1 MGQNSFSRKSAMH
14 VQNNGF
20 QVNRQYLMRKLVKTM
35 VARCFIFSQKIPI
48 WEYFGGPWNGKCCYI
63 FWLFGIFYAPLGR
76 FYGHLEIV

>member
-1 MGQNSFSRKSAMH
+1 
-14 VQNNGF
+14 
-20 QVNRQYLMRKLVKTM
+20 M